1 MKTLYVVTK
10 IPRLPP
16 QRQMSH
22 PGGTTPPRILDF
34 NSPVHYVF
42 DDHRLAYNFW
52 LKIKNDPNFFVL
64 KIIHEA
70 TFFENEGEV
79 LL

>member
-1 MKTLYVVTK
+1 MKTLFIVTK
-10 IPRLPP
+10 IPKLPP
-16 QRQMSH
+16 QKQMTPH
-22 PGGTTPPRILDF
+22 PGGLPPRVWDF
-34 NSPVHYVF
+34 NSPLHYVF

-52 LKIKNDPNFFVL
+52 LKNKDDPNFFVL